1 VTDDEA
7 GDVARAGEHA
17 PPRPARDT
25 WGADTS
31 AGLVLGLQS
40 VPDGLASGLLA
51 GVDPVS
57 GLYGYLVGTVA
68 GAVATSSVFMSVQ
81 ATGAMSVVIADVP
94 QVHGGPE
101 APRALF
107 TLAFLTGLV
116 MLVLGL
122 LRLGSLVRF
131 VPTAVV
137 VGFVNAVAVN
147 IILGQLSNL
156 TAYSSDASNRLTR
169 GIDTL
174 LNPGSWDLPTV
185 AVGVLTI
192 VLILLLE
199 RTRLRALG
207 LVVAMVVTS
216 AATELLGWDS
226 VAQLRDIAEVPRSLP
241 SPVMPLWSAV
251 PVLAIPALSLAFVG
265 LVQGAAISQS
275 VPNPDGNY
283 PDASGDF
290 RGQGV
295 ANVASGLLQGM
306 PVGGSMSATSL
317 VMNAGARSRWANI
330 IASAVMALVILVLG
344 GVVGYI
350 AMPALAGLLILIGFR
365 TFRPEQARMVWST
378 GATQAVVMVSTF
390 VLTIII
396 PLQYAV
402 LVGVSFSVLLFVAR
416 QSNKITVARW
426 VVPEG
431 GGMPREEEPP
441 SALPAHEVV
450 VLTVYGSLF
459 FASVPVFE
467 RQLPVVSEE
476 SVGSAVV
483 LRLRGKED
491 LGSTFITALLRYH
504 GSLTAAGCHLL
515 LSGVGERVLDQLRD
529 TGALATIG
537 PDNVFPA
544 AEGVGESL
552 EQARARAASLLS

>member
-1 VTDDEA
+1 MAQDDIDHDA
-7 GDVARAGEHA
+7 ADDADR
-17 PPRPARDT
+17 PRGGT
-25 WGADTS
+25 WGRD
-31 AGLVLGLQS
+31 AGAGVVLGLES

-68 GAVATSSVFMSVQ
+68 GAAATSSVFMSVQ
-81 ATGAMSVVIADVP
+81 ATGAMSVLIADVP
-94 QVHGGPE
+94 QVHGGPD

-107 TLAFLTGLV
+107 TLAVLTGVV

-131 VPTAVV
+131 VSTAVV
-137 VGFVNAVAVN
+137 VGFVNAVAIN

-156 TAYSSDASNRLTR
+156 TAFSSSASNRLTR
-169 GIDTL
+169 AVDTL
-174 LNPGSWDLPTV
+174 LHPGAWNLPTV
-185 AVGVLTI
+185 AVGLMTI
-192 VLILLLE
+192 ALILLLE
-199 RTRLRALG
+199 RTRLGGLG

-241 SPVMPLWSAV
+241 TPVMPLWSAV
-251 PVLAIPALSLAFVG
+251 PVLVIPALSLAFVG

-275 VPNPDGNY
+275 IPNPDGRY

-295 ANVASGLLQGM
+295 ANLASGLLQGM

-330 IASAVMALVILVLG
+330 IASAVMAAAILLLG
-344 GVVGYI
+344 GVAGYI
-350 AMPALAGLLILIGFR
+350 AMPALAGLLILIGVR

-378 GATQAVVMVSTF
+378 GSTQAVVMVSTF
-390 VLTIII
+390 VLTILI

-416 QSNKITVARW
+416 QSNKITVVRW
-426 VVPEG
+426 VVPVG

-441 SALPAHEVV
+441 AMLPAHEVV

-467 RQLPVVSEE
+467 RQLPAVGDATT
-476 SVGSAVV
+476 GSAVV

-491 LGSTFITALLRYH
+491 LGSTFITVLLRYREA
-504 GSLTAAGCHLL
+504 LTAAGCHLL
-515 LSGVGERVLDQLRD
+515 LSGVGERVLDQLTS
-529 TGALATIG
+529 TGALDALG
-537 PDNVFPA
+537 RENVFPA
-544 AEGVGESL
+544 TEGIGESL
-552 EQARARAASLLS
+552 EHARARAAALLG

>member
-1 VTDDEA
+1 MTDESSADDAQREA
-7 GDVARAGEHA
+7 GRTRRGS
-17 PPRPARDT
+17 

-31 AGLVLGLQS
+31 AGFVLGLES

-68 GAVATSSVFMSVQ
+68 GAAATSSVFMSVQ
-81 ATGAMSVVIADVP
+81 ATGAMSVLITDVP
-94 QVHGGPE
+94 QVHGGPD

-107 TLAFLTGLV
+107 TLAVLTGVV

-131 VPTAVV
+131 VSTAVV
-137 VGFVNAVAVN
+137 VGFVNAVAIN

-156 TAYSSDASNRLTR
+156 TAYSSGGSNRLTR
-169 GIDTL
+169 AIDTL
-174 LNPGSWDLPTV
+174 LHPGAWDLPTV
-185 AVGVLTI
+185 AVGIVTI

-199 RTRLRALG
+199 RTRLGGLG

-216 AATELLGWDS
+216 ALTELLGWHS

-241 SPVMPLWSAV
+241 TPVMPLWSAV
-251 PVLAIPALSLAFVG
+251 PVLVIPALSLAFVG

-275 VPNPDGNY
+275 IPNPDGRY

-295 ANVASGLLQGM
+295 ANLASGLLQGM

-317 VMNAGARSRWANI
+317 VMNAGARSRWANV
-330 IASAVMALVILVLG
+330 IASAVMAGTILLLG

-365 TFRPEQARMVWST
+365 TFRPDQARMVWST
-378 GATQAVVMVSTF
+378 GSTQAVVMVSTF
-390 VLTIII
+390 VLTILI

-402 LVGVSFSVLLFVAR
+402 LVGVAFSVLLFVAR
-416 QSNKITVARW
+416 QSNKITVVRW

-441 SALPAHEVV
+441 STLPAHEVV
-450 VLTVYGSLF
+450 ILTVYGSLF

-467 RQLPVVSEE
+467 RQLPTVGEDSL
-476 SVGSAVV
+476 GSAVV

-491 LGSTFITALLRYH
+491 LGSTFITAMLRYH
-504 GSLTAAGCHLL
+504 DELVAAGSHLL
-515 LSGVGERVLDQLRD
+515 LSGVGDRVLEQLRS
-529 TGALATIG
+529 TGAVDALGAE
-537 PDNVFPA
+537 NVFPA
-544 AEGVGESL
+544 TEGIGESL
-552 EQARARAASLLS
+552 ERARRRAASLLS